1 MLEVSKQKRTAC
13 VESANAIKVTLL
25 FPLFDNEGEPFDR
38 ETWSWF
44 QDELVRLSG
53 LGFEF
58 TEMGRTKGTWRGHT
72 DRCRWI
78 VTVVRSEDHV
88 EEIRRF
94 LRQARDKFR
103 QEVMYLD
110 HHPVRLELI

>member
-1 MLEVSKQKRTAC
+1 
-13 VESANAIKVTLL
+13 VEPGNAIKVTLL
-25 FPLFDNEGEPFDR
+25 FPLLDNDGEPFDR

-53 LGFEF
+53 LGFDF
-58 TEMGRTKGTWRGHT
+58 TELGRTEGTWRGHA

-78 VTVVRSEDHV
+78 VTVVKSDEDV

-94 LRQARDKFR
+94 LREARVKFR

-110 HHPVRLELI
+110 YHRVHFELIK